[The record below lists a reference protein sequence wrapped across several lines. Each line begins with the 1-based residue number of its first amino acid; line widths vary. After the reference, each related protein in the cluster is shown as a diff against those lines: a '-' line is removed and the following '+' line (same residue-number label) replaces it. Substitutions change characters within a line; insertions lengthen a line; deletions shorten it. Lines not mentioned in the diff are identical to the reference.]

1 MRPLMITASML
12 LLGAL
17 LAASAPAGALQ
28 APPALQC
35 NAASAPPNSALSLIA
50 PQIAING
57 LPMAIV
63 QASSALSPQAFLDF
77 YAKAWTSPAGKPL
90 YVRYPLGPWQVIA
103 HGERGCFYTVQVQQQ
118 GGRTFALIGVSR
130 PGRSS
135 ASSAQLDVTAP
146 GDARVLTHMVSEDS
160 GKLGDTWL
168 LYSDNPPGAVA
179 RFYVRALAEAGWTR
193 ITTAPSMFHAGAS
206 ALIYQKGTSDMGIV
220 VAPLRQGSSITLTVE
235 SR

>member
-1 MRPLMITASML
+1 MRALTIVVAA

-17 LAASAPAGALQ
+17 LVPATVRAFD
-28 APPALQC
+28 APPAVHC
-35 NAASAPPNSALSLIA
+35 TAIAAPPHSTLSLIA
-50 PQIAING
+50 PQVAVNG

-63 QASSALSPQAFLDF
+63 QASSALSPQAFLNF
-77 YAKAWTSPAGKPL
+77 YVKAWTSPAGKPL
-90 YVRYPLGPWQVIA
+90 FIRYPLGPWQVIA

-130 PGRSS
+130 PGRSR

-179 RFYVRALAEAGWTR
+179 RFYALALAKAGWTR

>member
-1 MRPLMITASML
+1 MRALTIAVAA

-17 LAASAPAGALQ
+17 LFPATVRAFD
-28 APPALQC
+28 APPAVHC
-35 NAASAPPNSALSLIA
+35 TAIAAPPHSTLSLIA
-50 PQIAING
+50 PQVAVNG

-63 QASSALSPQAFLDF
+63 QASSALSPQAFLNF
-77 YAKAWTSPAGKPL
+77 YVKAWTSPAGKPL
-90 YVRYPLGPWQVIA
+90 FIRYPLGPWQVIA

-130 PGRSS
+130 PGRSR

-179 RFYVRALAEAGWTR
+179 RFYALALANAGWTR